1 MTTTITQ
8 TEALRAQRELMA
20 RVQADMGLEFANE
33 LGNTF
38 CRVLVE
44 AEDQAVR
51 QHGRQ
56 ILAAIEGTT
65 WAPAGDQ
72 RIDITEDDSTLVQ
85 LVDGA
90 GRVAS

>member
-1 MTTTITQ
+1 MTYVPS
-8 TEALRAQRELMA
+8 EAWRAERGLMA
-20 RVQADMGLEFANE
+20 QVQADMGLEFANE
-33 LGNTF
+33 PSSAF

-44 AEDQAVR
+44 AEDEAVR

-65 WAPAGDQ
+65 WASDGDQ
-72 RIDITEDDSTLVQ
+72 LIGITEDDSRLVQ

-90 GRVAS
+90 ERKAS

>member
-1 MTTTITQ
+1 MTYVRS
-8 TEALRAQRELMA
+8 ESERARDELMA
-20 RVQADMGLEFANE
+20 RVQDEMGLEFAGK

-65 WAPAGDQ
+65 WASDGDQ

-85 LVDGA
+85 LLDGA
-90 GRVAS
+90 RRVAS